1 MTRKELE
8 DQLVHYSHQMH
19 RMGWVANHD
28 GNVSV
33 CLSEDRFLI
42 TPTALSKATITRSQL
57 IVVNEQ
63 SQVISGRHKPFSE
76 LALHLYIYRNRQDV
90 RVVMHSHA
98 PYATGLA
105 VSGQEV
111 LPTMLPEAIVSLG
124 ERIPLIPYAA
134 PKTPEW
140 TMNLGPYMNDADACT
155 LENHGVLSF
164 GPDLETAYL
173 RMELVEHLAR
183 IQCIAKQAG
192 EVRTVPQEDVE
203 NLLKARTKAGLG
215 AAARTQAKAKQ
226 DLKATIE
233 QSLRGAMSR

>member
-28 GNVSV
+28 GNLSV
-33 CLSEDRFLI
+33 RLAEDRFLI
-42 TPTALSKATITRSQL
+42 TPTALSKATITRNQL
-57 IVVNEQ
+57 IVVNGQ
-63 SQVISGRHKPFSE
+63 AKVLSGRYKPFSE
-76 LALHLYIYRNRQDV
+76 LALHLYVYRNRQDV

-111 LPTMLPEAIVSLG
+111 LPTMLPEAVVSLG
-124 ERIPLIPYAA
+124 ARIPLVPYAA

-140 TMNLGPYMNDADACT
+140 TMNLGPYLDDADACT

-183 IQCIAKQAG
+183 LQCIAQQAG
-192 EVRTVPQEDVE
+192 EVRTIPQEDIE
-203 NLLKARTKAGLG
+203 KLLAARTKAGLG
-215 AAARTQAKAKQ
+215 AAARTQAKVSQ

-233 QSLRGAMSR
+233 QTLRGAIAR